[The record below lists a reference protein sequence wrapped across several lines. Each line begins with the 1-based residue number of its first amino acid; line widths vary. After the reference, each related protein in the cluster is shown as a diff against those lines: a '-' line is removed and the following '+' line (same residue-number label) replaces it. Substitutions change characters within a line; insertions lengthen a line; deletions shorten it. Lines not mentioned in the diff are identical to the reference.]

1 MDPWRPDRTLP
12 GPGTLILNTWL
23 VDSAMMVLS
32 LDLLERSPSPDITL
46 NKMKKVGR
54 DIDQRLHDTTL
65 AIQPIRAPRQSV
77 IEPF

>member
-1 MDPWRPDRTLP
+1 
-12 GPGTLILNTWL
+12 
-23 VDSAMMVLS
+23 MVLS